1 MFGLGHS
8 IAALDVAT
16 GPFAL
21 MVFSAAAAVVV
32 VAVLVRL
39 ALQRVG
45 FDGMAGVLWF
55 CALAVVGGM
64 AAYPAFEYFTMPNQA
79 VERRAIEAR
88 AAELTERALVPG
100 SPLGCLDAVANA
112 LVENACEKPLF
123 ASAETVAAAVAYVD
137 ARFSLLTAGAK
148 LAERDATYRPSYERL
163 RRGLEADRYG
173 IVAHVLSTRGCDVVN
188 CPEIRLLRD
197 SSHVVANIK
206 AHAFE
211 AALGVHALA
220 WPNSTG
226 NAAVASAPS
235 TTPPTATTGVEADGV
250 GRARHH
256 GREQVRFS
264 VGELDPAD
272 QHHERRAGRVGVR
285 DVETR
290 GAEASGGGAA
300 PVEPARGGSAR
311 NRACATAACG
321 RFAAASTAA
330 DADRAARAR
339 PGAGTAGP
347 ARLALSAVSG
357 DNPPQRC

>member
-21 MVFSAAAAVVV
+21 MVFSAAAAIVV

-55 CALAVVGGM
+55 CTLAVVGGM

-137 ARFSLLTAGAK
+137 ARISLLTASAK
-148 LAERDATYRPSYERL
+148 LAERDAAYRPSYERL

-235 TTPPTATTGVEADGV
+235 ATPPTATTGVGV
-250 GRARHH
+250 
-256 GREQVRFS
+256 
-264 VGELDPAD
+264 PM
-272 QHHERRAGRVGVR
+272 
-285 DVETR
+285 
-290 GAEASGGGAA
+290 ASGGPATTGGSRFDFPSASSIPPISIMNAEPGASASETSKPAA
-300 PVEPARGGSAR
+300 PKHPAAAPRRSSQREAAAPATAHTPPQPAGALPPPPPPTQIAPSEPAPVREQPDTH
-311 NRACATAACG
+311 ATH
-321 RFAAASTAA
+321 
-330 DADRAARAR
+330 
-339 PGAGTAGP
+339 
-347 ARLALSAVSG
+347 
-357 DNPPQRC
+357 

>member
-8 IAALDVAT
+8 IDIAT

-39 ALQRVG
+39 ALQRAG
-45 FDGMAGVLWF
+45 FHGLAGVLWF
-55 CALAVVGGM
+55 GALALVGGL
-64 AAYPAFEYFTMPNQA
+64 AAYPAFEYFTMPDQA

-88 AAELTERALVPG
+88 GAELTERALVPG

-137 ARFSLLTAGAK
+137 ARISLLTAGAK

-197 SSHVVANIK
+197 STHVVANIK

-235 TTPPTATTGVEADGV
+235 ASPPTATTGI
-250 GRARHH
+250 
-256 GREQVRFS
+256 
-264 VGELDPAD
+264 
-272 QHHERRAGRVGVR
+272 
-285 DVETR
+285 
-290 GAEASGGGAA
+290 GAPMASNAA
-300 PVEPARGGSAR
+300 PSTSGTRYDFPSATSIPPISIMNAEPGGSASETSKP
-311 NRACATAACG
+311 APPKHPAATP
-321 RFAAASTAA
+321 RRSSQREAAAPAA
-330 DADRAARAR
+330 PHA
-339 PGAGTAGP
+339 PPQPVGALPPPPPLPTQITPSEPAP
-347 ARLALSAVSG
+347 AREQPDTHATH
-357 DNPPQRC
+357 

>member
-1 MFGLGHS
+1 LSREVTMFGMGHS
-8 IAALDVAT
+8 IAALDVAS

-21 MVFSAAAAVVV
+21 MFFSAAAAVVV

-39 ALQRVG
+39 ALQRAG
-45 FDGMAGVLWF
+45 FDGIAGVLWF
-55 CALAVVGGM
+55 GALALVGGL
-64 AAYPAFEYFTMPNQA
+64 AAYPAFEYFTMPDQA

-137 ARFSLLTAGAK
+137 ARISLLTAGAK
-148 LAERDATYRPSYERL
+148 LAERDAAYRPSYERL

-226 NAAVASAPS
+226 NAAVASAPPA
-235 TTPPTATTGVEADGV
+235 TTPMATTGI
-250 GRARHH
+250 
-256 GREQVRFS
+256 
-264 VGELDPAD
+264 
-272 QHHERRAGRVGVR
+272 
-285 DVETR
+285 
-290 GAEASGGGAA
+290 GAPMASGGPATTGGTRFDFPSASSIPPVSIMNAEPGASDAPKPAA
-300 PVEPARGGSAR
+300 PKHP
-311 NRACATAACG
+311 TAAP
-321 RFAAASTAA
+321 RRSSQREAAAPAA
-330 DADRAARAR
+330 THA
-339 PGAGTAGP
+339 
-347 ARLALSAVSG
+347 
-357 DNPPQRC
+357 PPQPAGALPPPPPPPTQIAPPETAPEREQPDTHATH